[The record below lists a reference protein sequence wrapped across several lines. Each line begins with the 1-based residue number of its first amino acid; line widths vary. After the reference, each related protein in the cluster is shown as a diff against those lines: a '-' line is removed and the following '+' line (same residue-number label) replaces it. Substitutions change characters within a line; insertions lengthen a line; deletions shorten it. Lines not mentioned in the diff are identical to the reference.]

1 MQFLSKFLRGFGIVA
16 ILIFCSGSIWI
27 GSWVREIGNEQQRK
41 AFSYTSI
48 FDNVFYD
55 YRMRKSLDPYQK
67 INNIV
72 LAKVDDLSLK
82 KIGRFPW
89 SRDVWAKLI
98 GRLKNYGAKVLA
110 FDVLYSEPEKMC
122 GPVSNDDLL
131 AASFKDFQSIE
142 GNKILLSY
150 GSEPYEIED
159 QVYKEMPEELF
170 NFILDSKQ
178 ESESAAL
185 AQYWVL
191 STTYPIKK
199 LRDTNPLM
207 GYISN
212 VEDSDGVFRYY
223 PLVNNVSGLYLPSF
237 GLQAFTSFTGK
248 AVSLQVAQNSQSATF
263 KIDDKPA
270 LKLNSRGET
279 KIRWIGEVGNF
290 AQVSLLDIWER
301 EDDPEIR
308 KMLAGNL
315 IFIGSTAVG
324 AHDLRNTAISSKL
337 PGVYA
342 HMNMTYMLMNNF
354 FYQSD
359 EQSINTSLIILG
371 VGSLIMILVQL
382 LSNPVL
388 DLFTLIGLLAGA
400 YLLDTQF
407 LIGNGYEIKL
417 FFIFLSY
424 VSIYSWN
431 TFLNFSRS
439 NEEKKMIKGTFARF
453 VAPTVVDEMLQDPSK
468 VKIGGQ
474 RKDITCMFSDVR
486 DFTSISEKL
495 DAQQL
500 SHALNQYMTKMTN
513 IVFDTDGTV
522 DKYIGDAIVA
532 LWGAP
537 VDVGNHADKA
547 VTAAIRMIELMP
559 IVNEEF
565 AKQGLPEFKYGIGL
579 NSGEC
584 SVGNMGS
591 DKIFS
596 YTALGDNM
604 NLGARLEGLCKPY
617 GSMITISEF
626 TKARLDENKYL
637 IRKLDRVRVK
647 GKEQP
652 VEIFEV
658 LTTLH
663 PFFSDRVSY
672 DLYQGS
678 VVHFQSKNFSKAKAG
693 FEQIL
698 AKYPSDIA
706 SKRFA
711 AISEE
716 YIQTPP
722 DENWD
727 GVYTFKEK

>member
-1 MQFLSKFLRGFGIVA
+1 MQFLSKFLRGFGIVT

-27 GSWVREIGNEQQRK
+27 GTWIREVDHLK
-41 AFSYTSI
+41 SLTFTST

-55 YRMRKSLDPYQK
+55 YRMKHNLSHDKK

-72 LAKVDDLSLK
+72 LAKIDDLSLK
-82 KIGRFPW
+82 QIGRFPW

-110 FDVLYSEPEKMC
+110 FDVLFSEPEKMC
-122 GPVSNDDLL
+122 GPISNDDLL
-131 AASFKDFQSIE
+131 AQSIKDFQSID

-150 GSEPYEIED
+150 TVEPHEMLD
-159 QVYKEMPEELF
+159 QTFKEMPEELY

-178 ESESAAL
+178 DSEKASL
-185 AQYWVL
+185 SKSWVN
-191 STTYPIKK
+191 SSTYPIKK
-199 LRDTNPLM
+199 LLEASPQL

-212 VEDSDGVFRYY
+212 EEDSEGVFRFY
-223 PLVNNVSGLYLPSF
+223 PLVRNISGLYIPSF
-237 GLQAFTSFTGK
+237 SLQAFTTFTGQ
-248 AVSLQVAQNSQSATF
+248 AVSLQIPQISQYAKF
-263 KIDDKPA
+263 KIDEKEV
-270 LKLNSRGET
+270 LTLNSDGET
-279 KIRWIGEVGNF
+279 KIRWIGGDANF
-290 AQVSLLDIWER
+290 AQISLKDVWER

-308 KMLAGNL
+308 KILAGNL

-324 AHDLRNTAISSKL
+324 AHDFRNTPINSKL

-354 FYQSD
+354 YYKTD
-359 EQSINTSLIILG
+359 TESIHLSLIILG

-431 TFLNFSRS
+431 TFLNFSKS

-626 TKARLDENKYL
+626 TKARLDESKYL

-663 PFFSDRVSY
+663 PLFSDRVSY
-672 DLYQGS
+672 ELYQGS
-678 VVHFQSKNFSKAKAG
+678 VVHFQSKNFTEAKAG

-711 AISEE
+711 VISEE